1 MAVCL
6 VCAQP
11 ISATQ
16 LGVNACRAC
25 AAFFKRT
32 QLAGRNFICRQGDK
46 KCLVQLKN
54 KFACRSC
61 RYAKCVRIGLNYDNP
76 QRRQP
81 RKRRS
86 ILDQVSDAYKESC
99 ERRLTAEKN
108 IVQKH
113 KLERLKKS
121 SNYYKSTVCSFWEVF
136 RLLTHESEFLFR
148 KVLSGRV
155 TENYAAEPFPFKS
168 FVSRFNMIENFY
180 LSPLYLTGSNS
191 ALSLMQYI
199 DCANVESWLAK
210 RNKEKRRED
219 LESTFRGFARD
230 FADMIVPMRKLKE
243 PVTEREFH
251 ALVALAIFDSI
262 ADYEEVR
269 EEEMWRL
276 RKKVFT
282 ELQEYYRTELGLRD
296 FSRRLGNLMTCYYNA
311 AEAGHLQRQE
321 YRMYATMFNV
331 LADDQVLSGIF
342 LT

>member
-1 MAVCL
+1 M
-6 VCAQP
+6 Q
-11 ISATQ
+11 
-16 LGVNACRAC
+16 
-25 AAFFKRT
+25 
-32 QLAGRNFICRQGDK
+32 
-46 KCLVQLKN
+46 N
-54 KFACRSC
+54 K
-61 RYAKCVRIGLNYDNP
+61 
-76 QRRQP
+76 
-81 RKRRS
+81 
-86 ILDQVSDAYKESC
+86 
-99 ERRLTAEKN
+99 
-108 IVQKH
+108 
-113 KLERLKKS
+113 RLK
-121 SNYYKSTVCSFWEVF
+121 
-136 RLLTHESEFLFR
+136 RALQ
-148 KVLSGRV
+148 
-155 TENYAAEPFPFKS
+155 PFPFKS

-180 LSPLYLTGSNS
+180 LSPLYLTGSKYVYRPFFTYFHFSSS